1 MMFIEFLGIILL
13 LYAFIMLFVF
23 VFQARLF
30 FRPTF
35 YRDTQRFEELE
46 EYLTSLL
53 LPAEDDTLLE
63 GIMYQPQDTASEA
76 NTDFNKIILYFGGVQ
91 QDSVALVEKFAKH
104 FPSMPFITYNYRGY
118 GKSEGTPSQSKLFVD
133 AMHIYDD
140 LIIRYDYKPEDI
152 ILMGYSLGSGVASF
166 LGSQRQVKE
175 ILLLA
180 PYDSVY
186 AVLKKRY
193 PFSGIH
199 WVLKQRFPSID
210 FVPHIDVPVHI
221 YAASDDKVV
230 NIKHAKMLKNYVNNL
245 AGFYEYG
252 NVGHND
258 ILFNPDVVEHIK
270 HILDNP
276 KDS

>member
-1 MMFIEFLGIILL
+1 MIFLEFIGIVLL
-13 LYAFIMLFVF
+13 LYAFIMFFVF
-23 VFQARLF
+23 LFQARLF
-30 FRPTF
+30 FRPIF
-35 YRDTQRFEELE
+35 YRDIQRFEELQE
-46 EYLTSLL
+46 DLTSLV
-53 LPAEDDTLLE
+53 LPAEDETLLE
-63 GIMYQPQDTASEA
+63 GIMYSPQETLSEH
-76 NTDFNKIILYFGGVQ
+76 NRSGRKIILYFGGVQ

-104 FPSMPFITYNYRGY
+104 YPKMPFITYNYRGY
-118 GKSEGTPSQSKLFVD
+118 GKSEGRPSQTKLFVD

-140 LIIRYDYKPEDI
+140 LIIRYDFKPEDI
-152 ILMGYSLGSGVASF
+152 ILIGYSLGSGVASF

-175 ILLLA
+175 ILLMA

-210 FVPHIDVPVHI
+210 FVPHIDVPIHI

-230 NIKHAKMLKNYVNNL
+230 NIKHARMLKNYVNNL

-252 NVGHND
+252 NIGHND
-258 ILFNPDVVEHIK
+258 ILFNEDVVQHIK
-270 HILDNP
+270 SILDQSE
-276 KDS
+276 DS